1 MFRNGKRGWDFGA
14 KMTRRF
20 EYTAF
25 YFSTRTYRICL
36 QVAETYTLALSTIAP
51 RRATPNFHRLYI
63 DFAKFY
69 EEGGTTGEAEADL
82 ASARKV
88 LEKATKVNF
97 KNVED
102 LAEIWCEWA
111 EMEVRHEWVTSSL
124 ML

>member
-1 MFRNGKRGWDFGA
+1 ML
-14 KMTRRF
+14 
-20 EYTAF
+20 
-25 YFSTRTYRICL
+25 STISPGL
-36 QVAETYTLALSTIAP
+36 IVPFPQVAETYTRALSTIAP
-51 RRATPNFHRLYI
+51 RKATANFHRLYI
-63 DFAKFY
+63 AFAKFY

-111 EMEVRHEWVTSSL
+111 EMEVRHE
-124 ML
+124 